1 MSNFSLIIGRISWHV
16 LVGMALV
23 VVVNSFAIRF
33 LSFCN
38 NQPNFF
44 VCLCL
49 NGWLWIHFEPGKFAL
64 AQNIKSRQEDW

>member
-1 MSNFSLIIGRISWHV
+1 
-16 LVGMALV
+16 MALV

-44 VCLCL
+44 VYLCL